1 VTCEECPFDR
11 QNIKRILVRAVNWLG
26 DAVLTT
32 PALDAIR
39 STFPAARITL
49 LATPLVAELFSPNER
64 IDEVLIYYKKGCHAG
79 LGGRLRLAGEL
90 RARRFDLAILLQNA
104 FDAALITWLARI
116 PVRIGYRTDGRGFL
130 LSHGSSLSGE
140 TKKLHH
146 VEYYLRMLAHF
157 GIVPGSKTL
166 SLTVTAEEEREA
178 AALLHGAGI
187 EADDFLLGL
196 NPGATYGSA
205 KRWYPEKFAAVADE
219 LRERWGGKAIITG
232 GPDERGIADEIS
244 AATKVKCLNLA
255 GRTSVRQLMA
265 LIKRCDFFITNDSG
279 PMHIA
284 AAFNV
289 PLVAIFGPTDHTT
302 TSPFSEKAKV
312 VSRDVEC
319 APCLLRKC
327 PTDHR
332 CMKGVTVDDVVAAAS
347 KHRETTRY
355 HR

>member
-1 VTCEECPFDR
+1 M
-11 QNIKRILVRAVNWLG
+11 NIKRILVRAVNWLG

-32 PALDAIR
+32 PAIDAIR
-39 STFPAARITL
+39 SSFPSSRITL
-49 LATPLVAELFSPNER
+49 LATPLVAELLSPHDR
-64 IDEVLIYYKKGCHAG
+64 IDEVLIYDKEGCHAG

-104 FDAALITWLARI
+104 FDAALIAWLARI
-116 PVRIGYRTDGRGFL
+116 PLRIGYRTDGRGFL
-130 LSHGSSLSGE
+130 LSHGSPLSVG

-146 VEYYLRMLAHF
+146 VDYYLGMLAHF
-157 GIVPGSKTL
+157 GIVPAAKAL
-166 SLTVTAEEEREA
+166 SLTVTAEEELA
-178 AALLHGAGI
+178 AAVLLHGAGI

-205 KRWYPEKFAAVADE
+205 KRWYPERFAAVADE
-219 LRERWGGKAIITG
+219 LNKRWGVKVIITG
-232 GPDERGIADEIS
+232 GPDERAIGDEI
-244 AATKVKCLNLA
+244 AAAAKVKCLNLA

-284 AAFNV
+284 AAFEV
-289 PLVAIFGPTDHTT
+289 PLVAIFGPTDFTT
-302 TSPFSEKAKV
+302 TSPFSKKSKV

-332 CMKGVTVDDVVAAAS
+332 CMKGVAVEEVVAAAS
-347 KHRETTRY
+347 ELRETTNNRRGGNFG
-355 HR
+355 HS